1 MKEISRQGANKT
13 DGGVGQV
20 WNTGATPQT
29 EPGGSRTNDLTVQVV
44 RDPRRSSW
52 GPALNLCVFAALR
65 EISSPR
71 QSSALYDDT
80 MSIVIA
86 GRSLVLVGFM
96 GSGKS
101 SVGRELAKRWN
112 FRFVDTDAMIRHR
125 YDLSIPDIFA
135 KHGEDFFREAEY
147 QALVRLRGISSAVI
161 ATGGGIVIQPR
172 NLPLLRALGPVVWL
186 CADQTT
192 ILDRVGKSTY
202 RPMLNQAN
210 PQESVARLLKERA
223 PLYHQAADLRIETS
237 GLTHR
242 EVADRI
248 VSGLDE
254 FRASDESK
262 NQPRMDANRRE

>member
-1 MKEISRQGANKT
+1 VKGNLGAKAPT
-13 DGGVGQV
+13 ETAKRRRSCLDG
-20 WNTGATPQT
+20 AKPQT
-29 EPGGSRTNDLTVQVV
+29 EAPSLAHVRFDCRNRVFIHDVHIRIDL
-44 RDPRRSSW
+44 
-52 GPALNLCVFAALR
+52 LNFASLRLCVRFLHR
-65 EISSPR
+65 ESN
-71 QSSALYDDT
+71 ALYDDT
-80 MSIVIA
+80 MSIAIA

-112 FRFVDTDAMIRHR
+112 FRFVDTDAMIRHK

-135 KHGEDFFREAEY
+135 KHGEDFFREEEY
-147 QALVRLRGISSAVI
+147 QALIRLRGISSTVI

-192 ILDRVGKSTY
+192 ILDRVGKSTH

-254 FRASDESK
+254 FRATDKS
-262 NQPRMDANRRE
+262 NLH